1 MESLKL
7 SHSGQRERREVGK
20 SQGQNPGKLLGTLD
34 EPREVAGDMRVI
46 LSWMANHPG
55 GLKNEAF
62 TIRQLSLTAARLS

>member
-7 SHSGQRERREVGK
+7 SHSGQRESREVGK

-55 GLKNEAF
+55 V
-62 TIRQLSLTAARLS
+62 